1 MRSHSPKRR
10 APALLGNGPS
20 PATCLH
26 QHRTVGAGPKP
37 EFDFVG
43 IDPTSIVR
51 SSPSSVVAAL
61 LEAFLPRA
69 ATRSGAATGV
79 CRIYQGIGRSTL
91 KSAHQAATSGA
102 HFAVTLAPQQGRLA
116 SIMVA
121 VTPRLLLDRNIKRT
135 FNRYTGWLRLTPLFS
150 HTPA

>member
-51 SSPSSVVAAL
+51 SSPSSMVAAL
-61 LEAFLPRA
+61 LEAFLPPGGEFR
-69 ATRSGAATGV
+69 R
-79 CRIYQGIGRSTL
+79 RY
-91 KSAHQAATSGA
+91 
-102 HFAVTLAPQQGRLA
+102 GRL
-116 SIMVA
+116 SNLSRHRPIDLEVC
-121 VTPRLLLDRNIKRT
+121 VTKR
-135 FNRYTGWLRLTPLFS
+135 RPLERIS
-150 HTPA
+150 AQL